1 MKDLADRAIPISISS
16 FLSIASAIAVLWF
29 LFKPIMVAEIKA
41 EIQGD
46 IQNLILSEQRPLQ
59 NAFKQILQ
67 SSINVNRRAIAK
79 LEFDRDHNEETWSS
93 ERAAVL
99 ADRYIEVQAL
109 ERAYNEL

>member
-1 MKDLADRAIPISISS
+1 
-16 FLSIASAIAVLWF
+16 
-29 LFKPIMVAEIKA
+29 MVAEIKA